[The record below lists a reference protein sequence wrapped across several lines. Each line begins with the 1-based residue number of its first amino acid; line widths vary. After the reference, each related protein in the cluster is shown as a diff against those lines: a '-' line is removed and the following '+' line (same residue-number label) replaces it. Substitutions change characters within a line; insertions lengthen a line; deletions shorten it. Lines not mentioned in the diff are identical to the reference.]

1 MPRHRARRWLHLV
14 RKYKT
19 FGKALLSLVHSSY
32 SMIYV
37 GDKPGE
43 GTNIG
48 CGLVNCVEEVE
59 RAD

>member
-1 MPRHRARRWLHLV
+1 MCRACRCPRSFWRQHVHRVQKLQKEAS
-14 RKYKT
+14 KQIYYIT
-19 FGKALLSLVHSSY
+19 
-32 SMIYV
+32 YV